1 MGTHDA
7 AAALPVLGWVFTGV
21 LLLIILI
28 SRAAGDGR
36 IPPNGTIGIRIPQ
49 LQRSDAA
56 WAAGHAAG
64 VRPAAIACCAAA
76 ACSLL
81 GLFTPVAYWGAI
93 AAFAGGLT
101 WVLTAAVRAANSA

>member
-1 MGTHDA
+1 MGTHDT
-7 AAALPVLGWVFTGV
+7 AAALPVLGWMFTGV

-36 IPPNGTIGIRIPQ
+36 IPPNSTIGIRLPQ

-64 VRPAAIACCAAA
+64 IRPAIVACSAAA
-76 ACSLL
+76 TCSLL
-81 GLFTPVAYWGAI
+81 GLLAPIAYWGAI
-93 AAFAGGLT
+93 AAFAGGLV
-101 WVLTAAVRAANSA
+101 WVVTAAVRAANAA